1 MTKGIKKLDENV
13 ISPFRSLTITN
24 PSLPDNTNWQIGTLK
39 CDPTN
44 SGLTYKVDSNGNFSM
59 FDARF
64 VLLDE
69 TITSELIKNG
79 TIKTEDLS
87 DGCVTNDKIQDRTI
101 NHIKLQQHTLTDDE
115 MGAESVS
122 TRALKRQCVIDSND
136 ETISKIA
143 SRTILNRSLSDSCI
157 EYRNMSSDS
166 VGTLQLIN
174 GAITNSK
181 YGFESLSNEKL
192 VNDTIQWNKIAPH
205 TIIGGENTEA
215 FVNGEKVVVKGRI
228 AQKTITNWNIAD
240 NTINS
245 LNIMTGAITNNK
257 IGDFEIYGDK
267 IASLAIKNAHIG
279 NKEIDYNKIA
289 DNGIKT
295 LNYDNSSVTKEK
307 LANDVLY
314 AVNNA
319 VVYDNDGNVKM
330 MQENRAKCDVV
341 IGSGNVEGGSRRSD
355 GNGSLNVYGSIQAD
369 RVYNMAYSD
378 LAEAYIPGEK
388 LEPGDIVELR
398 EDGKVYKAQWDYLD
412 GVYVGV
418 VSDEYAMCF
427 GANEEELNDGSKV
440 AVGLIG
446 KIHVKVEG
454 PVKMGDKICANY
466 AAFNGGAGYKADDCH
481 NPNIIGRALETVQDV
496 GEHELHKVLCLVRPI

>member
-39 CDPTN
+39 CDPAN
-44 SGLTYKVDSNGNFSM
+44 SGLTYKIDNNGNFSK

-64 VLLDE
+64 TLLDE

-79 TIKTEDLS
+79 TIRTEDLADS
-87 DGCVTNDKIQDRTI
+87 CVTNDKIQDRTI

-122 TRALKRQCVIDSND
+122 TRALKRQCIVDSND

-143 SRTILNRSLSDSCI
+143 SKTILNRSLSDSCI

-174 GAITNSK
+174 GAVTTNK
-181 YGFESLSNEKL
+181 YGFESLSNEKIIK
-192 VNDTIQWNKIAPH
+192 DTIQWNKIAPH

-245 LNIMTGAITNNK
+245 LNIMTGAITNEK
-257 IGDFEIYGDK
+257 IGDLEVYGNK
-267 IASLAIKNAHIG
+267 IAPLAIQNSHIG
-279 NKEIDYNKIA
+279 NKAIDYTKIS

-295 LNYDNSSVTKEK
+295 INYDNGSVTKEK

-330 MQENRAKCDVV
+330 IQDNKTKCDVV
-341 IGSGNVEGGSRRSD
+341 IGSGSIEGGSRRSD
-355 GNGSLNVYGSIQAD
+355 ANGSLNVYGSIQAD
-369 RVYNMAYSD
+369 RVYNMAYAD

-388 LEPGDIVELR
+388 FEAGEAAFIR
-398 EDGKVYKAQWDYLD
+398 EDGKVYRTGLYC
-412 GVYVGV
+412 VGV

-427 GANEEELNDGSKV
+427 GASEKELKEGSKV
-440 AVGLIG
+440 PVALIG
-446 KIHVKVEG
+446 KVHVKTDRDCSIG
-454 PVKMGDKICANY
+454 CNLYSSLD
-466 AAFNGGAGYKADDCH
+466 NGCSR
-481 NPNIIGRALETVQDV
+481 IGIAIENKTLNKNEKY
-496 GEHELHKVLCLVRPI
+496 HKVLCLVRPN